1 LTPTFDPDAPVA
13 GKVMKLYVCLDGDI
27 AGTLEM
33 RGSTVRFAYDESWL
47 DDRGTYPV
55 SQAWPLQPTAITGA
69 VVTNFLWGLLP
80 DNERTLDA
88 WARRFQVSA
97 RNPVALLSHVGED
110 CAGAVQFV
118 REDRL
123 QEVQAAAN
131 KKPQV
136 EWLEE
141 AQLERR
147 IQHLARDRSA
157 SRESATEGQF
167 SLSGAQAKTALY
179 FDEHTRRWG
188 VPRGRTPTTH
198 ILKPA
203 INEFDAFDL
212 NEHFCLTLARRVGL
226 AAASTECRAI
236 GGIPTL
242 IAERYDRIRREG
254 RWQRIHQEDCC
265 QALGIHPGSK
275 YENQGGPGFAQI
287 MTLLEGTDEAEA
299 DRERFMRTAC
309 LTYLLAATD
318 AHAKN
323 FSLLYSRGEHRYSM
337 RLSPLYDIASAWP
350 YPKQIPVQKMKLAM
364 RIGRHYRLRE
374 IQPRH
379 FAELARSCR
388 YSPSSLLATLNELAL
403 RLPDEA
409 AEIAAK
415 LRQTK
420 IAGQMLEGL
429 VDGLASHCKIVSNR
443 LEGAF
448 SAKVAREIS

>member
-1 LTPTFDPDAPVA
+1 MRLF
-13 GKVMKLYVCLDGDI
+13 VCLDGNI
-27 AGTLEM
+27 AGTLETQ
-33 RGSTVRFAYDESWL
+33 GSRVRFAYSELWL
-47 DDRGTYPV
+47 QERGSYPV

-118 REDRL
+118 REDRMD
-123 QEVQAAAN
+123 EVQAAAD
-131 KKPQV
+131 KTPQV
-136 EWLEE
+136 EWLDE

-147 IQHLARDRSA
+147 IQHLAQDASA
-157 SRESATEGQF
+157 ARENAAEGQF

-179 FDEHTRRWG
+179 FDSRRRRWG
-188 VPRGRTPTTH
+188 VPQGRTPTTH

-203 INEFDAFDL
+203 TSEFDALDL
-212 NEHFCLTLARRVGL
+212 HEHFCLTLARRVGL

-236 GGIPTL
+236 GGVPTL

-275 YENQGGPGFAQI
+275 YENQGGPGFATI
-287 MTLLEGTDEAEA
+287 MTVLEGTDEPEA

-309 LTYLLAATD
+309 LAYLLAATD

-323 FSLLYSRGEHRYSM
+323 FSLLYSRGSERYSM
-337 RLSPLYDIASAWP
+337 RLAPLYDIASAWP
-350 YPKQIPVQKMKLAM
+350 YSKQIPAQKMKLAM

-379 FAELARSCR
+379 FVELAKSCR
-388 YSPSSLLATLNELAL
+388 YSPDALLATLGTLAAQV
-403 RLPDEA
+403 PDEA
-409 AEIAAK
+409 SAIIAELRQAEIADE
-415 LRQTK
+415 
-420 IAGQMLEGL
+420 MLERL
-429 VDGLASHCKIVSNR
+429 LDGLASHCKNVADR
-443 LEGAF
+443 LKG
-448 SAKVAREIS
+448 SAQNVVPDSK